1 MCPRA
6 AVAWVAGGVQVA
18 PQEKGGSVLVI
29 EVYMQLGSDG
39 TAGARPM
46 EGSSSFP
53 SKARMDQRLLMRSPV
68 LAVSQLST
76 PCQRIS
82 QAAAAAAADPGR
94 RLQAVL

>member
-1 MCPRA
+1 M
-6 AVAWVAGGVQVA
+6 
-18 PQEKGGSVLVI
+18 GGSVLVK

-53 SKARMDQRLLMRSPV
+53 GKACMDQRLLMRSPV

-76 PCQRIS
+76 PCQRNERIS
-82 QAAAAAAADPGR
+82 QAATAAADPDR
-94 RLQAVL
+94 RLHAVL